1 VHGGCGFSGGPS
13 GRSCWAPDFAAK
25 KCVEWRLDDPKAN
38 CDTGLKGGFQL
49 QRICE
54 TESFGVGGAI
64 QNRMAPLPAMQD
76 KMAPRPTGAVQDKMA
91 PQPAMQDKMAPG
103 AGGKPQDKMA
113 PRPQQPQVIEI
124 KYTGKSNSDLG
135 GDVDIPNGKEKFTKV
150 CGGVTQLIVA
160 CNQTKGCVAFTV
172 ESKDVTNPKA
182 CGYLKRAGGKL
193 NARNAW
199 TTFVRS

>member
-1 VHGGCGFSGGPS
+1 VHGGCGYSGGPS
-13 GRSCWAPDFAAK
+13 GRTCWAPDFAAK

-64 QNRMAPLPAMQD
+64 QNRMAPM
-76 KMAPRPTGAVQDKMA
+76 
-91 PQPAMQDKMAPG
+91 PAMQDKMAPG

-113 PRPQQPQVIEI
+113 PRPGQQPQIIEI
-124 KYTGKSNSDLG
+124 KYTGKGNSDLG
-135 GDVDIPNGKEKFTKV
+135 GDVDIPNGKDKFTKV
-150 CGGVTQLIVA
+150 CGGVTKIIVA

-172 ESKDVTNPKA
+172 ESKDVANPNA

-193 NARNAW
+193 NTRNAW